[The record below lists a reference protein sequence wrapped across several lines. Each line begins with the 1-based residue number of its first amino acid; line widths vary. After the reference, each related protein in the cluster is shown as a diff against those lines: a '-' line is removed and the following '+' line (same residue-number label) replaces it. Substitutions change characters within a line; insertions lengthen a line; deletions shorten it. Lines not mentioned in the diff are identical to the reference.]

1 MLRQQSP
8 RFTLLKVKP
17 FCQRGQQ
24 GHQDASPLSRDD
36 VLPENATAY
45 AGQGSTCA
53 SVPPFDKKGVSNTSE
68 SQNQTLHDWP
78 KAIAVTNSDPTS
90 QHRIDPL
97 TDLWAQQSSPVSSRN
112 RCILHSARNFQKLVI
127 HAVTLS
133 IQPKQPWNAG
143 EFMANGEGP

>member
-1 MLRQQSP
+1 MHLHSPEMMYYLKMLQPMLARAP
-8 RFTLLKVKP
+8 P
-17 FCQRGQQ
+17 
-24 GHQDASPLSRDD
+24 
-36 VLPENATAY
+36 
-45 AGQGSTCA
+45 
-53 SVPPFDKKGVSNTSE
+53 VPQFLHLIKKGVSNTSE
-68 SQNQTLHDWP
+68 SQNQTLRDWP